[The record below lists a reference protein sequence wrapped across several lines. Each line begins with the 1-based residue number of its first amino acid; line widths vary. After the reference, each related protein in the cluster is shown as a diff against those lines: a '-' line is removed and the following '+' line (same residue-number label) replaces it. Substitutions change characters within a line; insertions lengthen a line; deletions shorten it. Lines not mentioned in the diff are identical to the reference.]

1 MRIGK
6 QVCIAIVGLLIWSVS
21 SGPAVAEYSPQ
32 KLTISGAIVSESD
45 PNPVSL
51 DSDWYLPET
60 LPAPAIVLAHGFG
73 GSKESVAD
81 QANKLREAGYV
92 VLAYTARGFGNSTG
106 LISMN
111 SPQFEIADAAKI
123 IDFLGTK
130 SEVIQDAPNDPQVGF
145 AGASYG
151 GALSLMIAGTDN
163 RVDAVVSDITWNNL
177 ENALFAQGIPE
188 TGYPGVFKELWTGF
202 FFSRGLIQLDPS
214 AAPNNRCGRFSPQWC
229 ELYETVAEAGTYSM
243 AQGDVL
249 MSSSPISTN
258 PGINVPTMLLAGQAD
273 SLFPLSEADANYQQI
288 KQANPDVPL
297 KFVWHS
303 GGHDGGQSESAR
315 LQTLTQR
322 WFDTHL
328 RNTDSLSND
337 FEVTFASAN
346 IIGSNRDNSEP
357 ASIEISPDYLG
368 ISNFGSNIPLVG
380 QAQQVLAPAGG
391 APAGISTFPG
401 IGSLGGLIG
410 QSLPGQTAIF
420 QSPELEQDLKIV
432 GSSQVQLN
440 VSSDESRENAVLFA
454 SLQIVSATGTQT
466 LPNGLVSP
474 IRISQV
480 GQTPTTV
487 LVNLPTIAFDA
498 KQGES
503 LRLVISTTD
512 LAHRLPTQPAVYTIE
527 LANPALA
534 LASMELAPTF
544 VAQSSITY
552 LWYALAAVA
561 AVVFLVWILRP
572 RNSKSEIRAELTEV
586 PIAIENLVKQ
596 FKNGPRAVND
606 ITYQI
611 PRGEV
616 VGLLGPNG
624 AGKTTTMRMI
634 MGLIMPSEGNVYVF
648 GERVHPGAPVLAR
661 IGSLV
666 EGAGFLPHLSG
677 RDNLALYWKASGRS
691 ELANFEEVLE
701 IADLGTAIDRKVR
714 TYSQGMRQ
722 RLGIAQAMLGMPDIL
737 MLDEPTNG
745 LDPPQIKAMR
755 DVLHK
760 YAATGRTV
768 IVSSHL
774 LSEVE
779 QTCSYVIVMHR
790 GQLITAGNV
799 GELLASHNN
808 MRLEDF
814 FLDAVGDDLTIGR
827 S

>member
-1 MRIGK
+1 MRINK
-6 QVCIAIVGLLIWSVS
+6 QISFTIVGLLLWAVS
-21 SGPAVAEYSPQ
+21 ISPVQAEYAPET
-32 KLTISGAIVSESD
+32 LTLSGAISSEAD
-45 PNPVSL
+45 PNPVGL
-51 DSDWYLPET
+51 DVNLYLPET

-73 GSKESVAD
+73 GSKESVAN
-81 QANKLREAGYV
+81 QASELRDSGYV
-92 VLAYTARGFGNSTG
+92 VLAYTARGFGNSSG
-106 LISMN
+106 SISMN
-111 SPQFEIADAAKI
+111 TTEFEIADAAKI
-123 IDFLGTK
+123 IDFLATK
-130 SEVIQDAPNDPQVGF
+130 TEVIQDAPNDPLVGF

-151 GALSLMIAGTDN
+151 GALSLMIAGTDG

-188 TGYPGVFKELWTGF
+188 TKYPGVFKELWTGF
-202 FFSRGLIQLDPS
+202 FFSRGLTQLGLNS
-214 AAPNNRCGRFSPQWC
+214 ASDSRCGRFSAQWC
-229 ELYETVAEAGTYSM
+229 ELYESVAEAGTYSM
-243 AQGDVL
+243 AQGEVL

-258 PGINVPTMLLAGQAD
+258 SGISAPTMLLAGQAD

-288 KQANPDVPL
+288 KKANPDVPL

-303 GGHDGGQSESAR
+303 GGHDGGQSESIR
-315 LQTLTQR
+315 LRTLTQQ

-328 RNTDSLSND
+328 RNMNLLNND

-346 IIGSNRDNSEP
+346 VISSNRGNAP
-357 ASIEISPDYLG
+357 TASIESSPEYLG
-368 ISNFGSNIPLVG
+368 LSGFDSNIPLIG
-380 QAQQVLAPAGG
+380 QVQQILAPAGG
-391 APAGISTFPG
+391 TPAGISTFPG

-420 QSPELEQDLKIV
+420 QSPELEKDQRIV
-432 GSSQVQLN
+432 GSSQVQIN
-440 VSSDESRENAVLFA
+440 ISSDEPKENAVLFA
-454 SLQIVSATGTQT
+454 SLQIVSATGSQT
-466 LPNGLVSP
+466 LPYGLVSP
-474 IRISQV
+474 IRLSKI
-480 GQTPTTV
+480 GQSPTTV
-487 LVNLPTIAFDA
+487 LVNLPAIAFDA
-498 KQGES
+498 KKGES
-503 LRLVISTTD
+503 LRLVVSTTD
-512 LAHRLPTQPAVYTIE
+512 LAYRLPTQPTVYTIE
-527 LANPALA
+527 LASPVLSV
-534 LASMELAPTF
+534 ASMALEPTV
-544 VAQSSITY
+544 VAQSSVTY
-552 LWYALAAVA
+552 VWYALAAIFIVILLA
-561 AVVFLVWILRP
+561 WILRP
-572 RNSKSEIRAELTEV
+572 RYSKAGLRADLADV

-634 MGLIMPSEGNVYVF
+634 MGLIMPTEGSAYVF
-648 GERVHPGAPVLAR
+648 GERVQPGAPVLSR
-661 IGSLV
+661 IGSLI
-666 EGAGFLPHLSG
+666 EGAGFLPHLTG

-691 ELANFEEVLE
+691 GVVNLDEVLD

-760 YAATGRTV
+760 YSATGRTV

-790 GQLITAGNV
+790 GKLITSGNV
-799 GELLASHNN
+799 IELLASHNN

>member
-1 MRIGK
+1 
-6 QVCIAIVGLLIWSVS
+6 
-21 SGPAVAEYSPQ
+21 
-32 KLTISGAIVSESD
+32 
-45 PNPVSL
+45 
-51 DSDWYLPET
+51 
-60 LPAPAIVLAHGFG
+60 
-73 GSKESVAD
+73 
-81 QANKLREAGYV
+81 
-92 VLAYTARGFGNSTG
+92 
-106 LISMN
+106 
-111 SPQFEIADAAKI
+111 
-123 IDFLGTK
+123 
-130 SEVIQDAPNDPQVGF
+130 
-145 AGASYG
+145 
-151 GALSLMIAGTDN
+151 
-163 RVDAVVSDITWNNL
+163 
-177 ENALFAQGIPE
+177 
-188 TGYPGVFKELWTGF
+188 
-202 FFSRGLIQLDPS
+202 
-214 AAPNNRCGRFSPQWC
+214 
-229 ELYETVAEAGTYSM
+229 
-243 AQGDVL
+243 
-249 MSSSPISTN
+249 
-258 PGINVPTMLLAGQAD
+258 
-273 SLFPLSEADANYQQI
+273 
-288 KQANPDVPL
+288 
-297 KFVWHS
+297 
-303 GGHDGGQSESAR
+303 
-315 LQTLTQR
+315 LTQR

-328 RNTDSLSND
+328 RKTDSLSKD

-346 IIGSNRDNSEP
+346 IIGSNRDNAEP
-357 ASIEISPDYLG
+357 ASIESSPNYFG
-368 ISNFGSNIPLVG
+368 ISNFGLSIPLLG
-380 QAQQVLAPAGG
+380 QAQQILAPAGG

-420 QSPELEQDLKIV
+420 QSPELEQDLRIV
-432 GSSQVQLN
+432 GSSQVQVN
-440 VSSDESRENAVLFA
+440 VSSDEPRDNAVLFA
-454 SLQIVSATGTQT
+454 SLQIVSATGSQS
-466 LPNGLVSP
+466 LPYGLVSP
-474 IRISQV
+474 IRLSRVDQIS
-480 GQTPTTV
+480 TTV
-487 LVNLPTIAFDA
+487 LVNLPTIAYDA

-512 LAHRLPTQPAVYTIE
+512 LAYRLPTQPVVYTIE

-534 LASMELAPTF
+534 LASMELAST
-544 VAQSSITY
+544 VVTQTSITY
-552 LWYALAAVA
+552 IWYALAAIA
-561 AVVFLVWILRP
+561 AVVLLVWILRP
-572 RNSKSEIRAELTEV
+572 RKLKKGIKAELSDV

-606 ITYQI
+606 ITYEI

-634 MGLIMPSEGNVYVF
+634 MGLIMPSEGSVYVF
-648 GERVHPGAPVLAR
+648 GERVRPGAPVLAR

-691 ELANFEEVLE
+691 GTANFDEVLE
-701 IADLGTAIDRKVR
+701 IADLGTAIDRKAR

-799 GELLASHNN
+799 NELLASHNN

>member
-1 MRIGK
+1 MSLGK
-6 QVCIAIVGLLIWSVS
+6 QLSIAIAGILVWAASAGPALAEYAPETLMLTGAVS
-21 SGPAVAEYSPQ
+21 SEADPSPVAIDAD
-32 KLTISGAIVSESD
+32 L
-45 PNPVSL
+45 
-51 DSDWYLPET
+51 YLPET

-73 GSKESVAD
+73 GSKVSVAG

-92 VLAYTARGFGNSTG
+92 VLAYTARGFGNSSG

-111 SPQFEIADAAKI
+111 SPQFEIADAAKL
-123 IDFLGTK
+123 IDFLATK
-130 SEVIQDAPNDPQVGF
+130 TEVIQDAPNDPQVGF

-151 GALSLMIAGTDN
+151 GALSLMIAGTDE

-188 TGYPGVFKELWTGF
+188 TRYPGVFKELWTGF
-202 FFSRGLIQLDPS
+202 FFSRGLTQLDPS

-243 AQGDVL
+243 AQGEVL
-249 MSSSPISTN
+249 MSASPMSTN
-258 PGINVPTMLLAGQAD
+258 AGISVPTMLLAGQAD

-288 KQANPDVPL
+288 KRANPEVPL

-328 RNTDSLSND
+328 RKTDSLSND
-337 FEVTFASAN
+337 FEVTFASTN
-346 IIGSNRDNSEP
+346 IIGSNRDNPEP
-357 ASIEISPDYLG
+357 ASIESSSDYFG
-368 ISNFGSNIPLVG
+368 VSNFGSNIPLVG
-380 QAQQVLAPAGG
+380 QAQQILAPAGG

-420 QSPELEQDLKIV
+420 QSPELERDLRIV
-432 GSSQVQLN
+432 GSSQVQLSI
-440 VSSDESRENAVLFA
+440 SSDEPRDSAVLFA

-466 LPNGLVSP
+466 LPYGLVSP
-474 IRISQV
+474 IRLSRV
-480 GQTPTTV
+480 DQTPTTV
-487 LVNLPTIAFDA
+487 LVNLPAIAYDA
-498 KQGES
+498 KRGES

-512 LAHRLPTQPAVYTIE
+512 LAYRLPIQPVVYTIE
-527 LANPALA
+527 LANPVLA
-534 LASMELAPTF
+534 LASMELSPTV

-552 LWYALAAVA
+552 IWYALAAI
-561 AVVFLVWILRP
+561 AVVIFLVWILRP
-572 RNSKSEIRAELTEV
+572 RRSKAGTKAELSEV

-606 ITYQI
+606 ITYEI

-648 GERVHPGAPVLAR
+648 GERVRPGAPVLAR

-691 ELANFEEVLE
+691 GLANFDEVLE

-799 GELLASHNN
+799 NELLASHNN